1 MEGRL
6 RMIKGLGI
14 DIAEISRVK
23 QIYGRHP
30 RFLEKILNA
39 DEIEVFNSLNT
50 EKAKMTY
57 LTGRFSVKEAFTK
70 AMGTGLV
77 GIGFH
82 DLSVLNH
89 PSGQPFIKTELFKGN
104 IHVSISDTDELVI
117 TEVILEEEEK

>member
-1 MEGRL
+1 
-6 RMIKGLGI
+6 MIKGIGI
-14 DIAEISRVK
+14 DIAEISRVE

-30 RFLEKILNA
+30 RFLEKILNE
-39 DEIEVFNSLNT
+39 DEIEVFNNLRT
-50 EKAKMTY
+50 PKAKMTY

-89 PSGQPFIKTELFKGN
+89 ESGQPYIKTELFKGN

-117 TEVILEEEEK
+117 TEVILEEEN